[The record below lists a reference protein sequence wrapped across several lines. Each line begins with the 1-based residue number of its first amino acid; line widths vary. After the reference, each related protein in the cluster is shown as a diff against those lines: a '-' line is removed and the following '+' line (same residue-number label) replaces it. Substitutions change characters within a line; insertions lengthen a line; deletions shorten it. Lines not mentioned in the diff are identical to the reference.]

1 MNKIKEGDLY
11 KVVKISDLTFE
22 IKYGYYDECD
32 RYSKY
37 NEPIPIYPDFIE
49 NPTYTKE
56 GFPLVTQMQ
65 NQCKYYVGN
74 KNSESCHGCRY
85 LKIIDDLFGICTCQ
99 YNKLKKEDEVY
110 E

>member
-1 MNKIKEGDLY
+1 MYTALQVIKLIFHLCKAHAVLDAGNGVFCFFEKIFVFVTK
-11 KVVKISDLTFE
+11 
-22 IKYGYYDECD
+22 
-32 RYSKY
+32 
-37 NEPIPIYPDFIE
+37 PPDFIK

-85 LKIIDDLFGICTCQ
+85 LQIIEDLFGICTCP
-99 YNKLKKEDEVY
+99 YNKQKKEDEVY

>member
-1 MNKIKEGDLY
+1 MARSLRKGPYVFDRLLNKVQELNKTGKKEVIKTW
-11 KVVKISDLTFE
+11 SRRST
-22 IKYGYYDECD
+22 
-32 RYSKY
+32 
-37 NEPIPIYPDFIE
+37 IYPDFIE

-85 LKIIDDLFGICTCQ
+85 LEIIDDLFGIYTCQ